1 MSQSPRRQDSA
12 LDLETTSA
20 DELERVLVSRTPAEN
35 SQPDEVARPATRRCD
50 SMHREILRQPFFFER

>member
-1 MSQSPRRQDSA
+1 MSQSPRRDSA

-20 DELERVLVSRTPAEN
+20 DELERVLVTRTPVEN
-35 SQPDEVARPATRRCD
+35 PQPEPVARPANRRCD